1 MTVITLLTD
10 FGLRDGYP
18 GVMKGVIWK
27 IAPDVQIADISHSI
41 KPQNILQ
48 AALALARTAPFF
60 PYGTI
65 HVAVVDPGVGTQRR
79 PIGLHLGEYYFIGP
93 DNGIF
98 SMVLENAEANHDM
111 VQAVHLDQSKYWL
124 PEISRVFHGRD
135 IFAPSAAHLAS
146 GVPFENM
153 GTPIDDPIRLHI
165 PSPIQL
171 QGGGWR
177 GQVIEID
184 TFGNLSTNIESTH
197 LLPLGN
203 VIVLIAGQRI
213 DGLVNTFGDRLKG
226 TLIALVGT
234 AHDLMI
240 SVVNGDAAR
249 TLNVTV
255 GDTVDV
261 YPVTTDQSL

>member
-48 AALALARTAPFF
+48 GSLALARTAPFF
-60 PYGTI
+60 PPGTV

-79 PIGLHLGEYYFIGP
+79 PIGLHIGVQYFIGP
-93 DNGIF
+93 DNGLF
-98 SMVLENAEANHDM
+98 THVLKKAAAEH
-111 VQAVHLDQSKYWL
+111 VFIQVVHLDQSKFWL

-135 IFAPSAAHLAS
+135 IFAPSAAHLAL
-146 GVPFENM
+146 GIPLGEM
-153 GTPIDDPIRLHI
+153 GTLINDPIMLPI
-165 PSPIQL
+165 PHPL
-171 QGGGWR
+171 PLPGGGLR

-184 TFGNLSTNIESTH
+184 TFGNLSTNIEEAH
-197 LLPLGN
+197 LRSLGD
-203 VIVLIAGQRI
+203 VYVMIAGHRI
-213 DGLVNTFGDRLKG
+213 DTLVSTFGDRPKG
-226 TLIALVGT
+226 TLIALYGT
-234 AHDLMI
+234 SHDLSI
-240 SVVNGDAAR
+240 SIVNGDAAH

-255 GDTVDV
+255 GDVV
-261 YPVTTDQSL
+261 ELYPQTKAVPL